1 MNIVTNKHCK
11 DMNSSKL
18 KKTDIIFGV
27 CHVTENNQNILP
39 SAICS
44 ANGEKYSVLED
55 VIKKSPE
62 NIIDEIIDSGLKGRG
77 GAGFPTGYKWK
88 FASVSAEPEKYVICN
103 ADEGEPGT
111 FKDRDILL
119 KVPGKIF
126 AGMTMCAYCIKA
138 KQGYIYLRGEYKF
151 MLPQLQKELD
161 DFHGVIKKIGF
172 DFHIQILLGS
182 GAYVCGEETSLM
194 ESMEGKRGEPRNKPP
209 FPTIEGFRN
218 KPTVINNVETF
229 VNVVMIQKYG
239 VDEFKKLG
247 THDSRGSKV
256 FSVSGDTPKAGVYE
270 LELGMKLS
278 DFVEEYGD
286 GDTKA
291 VQVGGAS
298 GFCVPRKKFEETI
311 IGFEGIPTGGSM
323 MLFNSS
329 RSMYNVLSNY
339 LEFFAEES
347 CGQCTP
353 CRVGCQQL
361 LLGIRA
367 IKKGSKPTEYLDTL
381 LKLSDSMRITAK
393 CGLGQSVANS
403 FSSIVSNFTEE
414 MIY

>member
-1 MNIVTNKHCK
+1 MGSNN
-11 DMNSSKL
+11 L
-18 KKTDIIFGV
+18 KKTDIIFGK
-27 CHVTENNQNILP
+27 CQCADNK
-39 SAICS
+39 
-44 ANGEKYSVLED
+44 KYPVLEE
-55 VIKKSPE
+55 VLKKKPQD
-62 NIIDEIIDSGLKGRG
+62 IITEITNSELRGRG
-77 GAGFPTGYKWK
+77 GAGFPTGLKWK
-88 FASVSAEPEKYVICN
+88 FAAAQKESEKYVICN

-111 FKDRDILL
+111 FKDREILL
-119 KVPGKIF
+119 KVPGKVF
-126 AGMTMCAYCIKA
+126 AGMAICGYCINA
-138 KQGYIYLRGEYKF
+138 KKGYVYLRGEYKF
-151 MLPQLQKELD
+151 MLPELNKILAE
-161 DFHGVIKKIGF
+161 FHDIIKKMGY
-172 DFHIQILLGS
+172 DFNIEILLGS

-209 FPTIEGFRN
+209 FPVVEGFRN

-229 VNVVMIQKYG
+229 VNVAMIQKYG
-239 VDEFKKLG
+239 VAEFKKLG
-247 THDSRGSKV
+247 TQDSRGSKV
-256 FSVSGDTPKAGVYE
+256 FSISGDTTKAGVYE

-298 GFCVPRKKFEETI
+298 GFCVPRKKFNDTI

-329 RSMYNVLSNY
+329 RSMYNVLTNF
-339 LEFFAEES
+339 LDFFAEES

-361 LLGIRA
+361 VQGIKA
-367 IKKGSKPTEYLDTL
+367 VKNGKKEEEYLDAL
-381 LKLSDSMRITAK
+381 LKLTESMKITAK

-403 FSSIVSNFTEE
+403 FHSIVSNFKEE